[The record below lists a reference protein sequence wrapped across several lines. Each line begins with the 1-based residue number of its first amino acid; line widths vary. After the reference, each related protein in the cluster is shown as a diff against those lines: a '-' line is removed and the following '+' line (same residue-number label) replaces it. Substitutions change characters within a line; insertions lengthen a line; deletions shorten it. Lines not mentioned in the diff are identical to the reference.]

1 MKHTRFLRC
10 SLLVVLLFKTTLI
23 YGQELKSDDPAR
35 VANRPPDGVLTQ
47 LPKLSPG
54 AQEVAREIG
63 VTPLI
68 EQLYGLP
75 ERDRGARSAMSLTA
89 LSLRQEITEVVL
101 GTSLEVDGIIAEIDS
116 ELAQMS
122 AIRADLETRRD
133 RAIGINTIA
142 NIVAGGVT
150 GVVGTALQFKNSTA
164 NLGNGI
170 GVAGAGVSTFLSL
183 IGLRQQ
189 HGGQKALGVAPNLLA
204 KLFDKKPEF
213 HSDYPEEVW
222 TYLNAVPPAEPGT
235 ETRRALLIK
244 RWTELGRIES
254 TETAKG
260 NRKIELLTSSVSQ
273 QRSLTIDLLTDR
285 AAMLEDV
292 RAQVS
297 LMKRDLSKLM
307 LALRSQQSEEKK

>member
-1 MKHTRFLRC
+1 MKYTRFLRC
-10 SLLVVLLFKTTLI
+10 FLFVVLLFTTTSVH
-23 YGQELKSDDPAR
+23 GQKITPEPAAL
-35 VANRPPDGVLTQ
+35 ANRPPDVVVTQ

-54 AQEVAREIG
+54 AQEIAREIG

-68 EQLYGLP
+68 EQLYRLP
-75 ERDRGARSAMSLTA
+75 ERDRIAGGTMSLTA

-101 GTSLEVDGIIAEIDS
+101 GTSLEVDGIIAEIDN

-142 NIVAGGVT
+142 NIVASGVT

-170 GVAGAGVSTFLSL
+170 GVAGAGISTFLSL

-189 HGGQKALGVAPNLLA
+189 RGGHKTLGVAPNLLA

-222 TYLNAVPPAEPGT
+222 TYLNAIPPAEAGT

-244 RWTELGRIES
+244 RWKDLGLIES
-254 TETAKG
+254 IETPKG
-260 NRKIELLTSSVSQ
+260 QRKVELLTSSVSQ
-273 QRSLTIDLLTDR
+273 QRSLTIDLLNDR

-307 LALRSQQSEEKK
+307 LGLRSQQTEEKK

>member
-1 MKHTRFLRC
+1 MRHTRFLRC
-10 SLLVVLLFKTTLI
+10 CLLVVLLFNSASV
-23 YGQELKSDDPAR
+23 YGQSQDTAHVSNSTPKELPA
-35 VANRPPDGVLTQ
+35 Q

-54 AQEVAREIG
+54 AQEVAKEIG
-63 VTPLI
+63 VIPLI
-68 EQLYGLP
+68 EQLYRLP
-75 ERDRGARSAMSLTA
+75 EADRGAGGAMSLAA

-101 GTSLEVDGIIAEIDS
+101 GTSLEVDGIIAEIDN

-122 AIRADLETRRD
+122 AIRADLESRRD
-133 RAIGINTIA
+133 HAININTIA
-142 NIVAGGVT
+142 NIIASGST

-170 GVAGAGVSTFLSL
+170 GVAGAGISTLLSL

-189 HGGQKALGVAPNLLA
+189 RGGHKSLGVAPNLLA

-222 TYLNAVPPAEPGT
+222 TYLNAVPPAESGT
-235 ETRRALLIK
+235 DTRRGLLIK
-244 RWTELGRIES
+244 RWIEVGRLEPV
-254 TETAKG
+254 ETQKG
-260 NRKIELLTSSVSQ
+260 QRKVELLTSSISQ
-273 QRSLTIDLLTDR
+273 QRSLTIDLLNDR

-292 RAQVS
+292 RAQVW

-307 LALRSQQSEEKK
+307 LGIRSHQTEEKK

>member
-1 MKHTRFLRC
+1 MKYTRFLRC
-10 SLLVVLLFKTTLI
+10 FLFVVLLFTTTSVH
-23 YGQELKSDDPAR
+23 GQKITPEPAAL
-35 VANRPPDGVLTQ
+35 ANRPPDVVVTQ

-54 AQEVAREIG
+54 AQEIAREIG

-68 EQLYGLP
+68 EQLYRLP
-75 ERDRGARSAMSLTA
+75 ERDRIAGGTMSLTA

-101 GTSLEVDGIIAEIDS
+101 GTSLEVDGIIAEIDN

-142 NIVAGGVT
+142 NIVASGVT
-150 GVVGTALQFKNSTA
+150 GVVGTALQFKSSTA

-170 GVAGAGVSTFLSL
+170 GVAGAGISTFLSL

-189 HGGQKALGVAPNLLA
+189 RGGHKTLGVAPNLLA

-222 TYLNAVPPAEPGT
+222 TYLNAIPPAEAGT

-244 RWTELGRIES
+244 RWKDLGLIES
-254 TETAKG
+254 IETPKG
-260 NRKIELLTSSVSQ
+260 QRKVELLTSSVSQ
-273 QRSLTIDLLTDR
+273 QRSLTIDLLNDR

-307 LALRSQQSEEKK
+307 LGLRSQQTEEKK

>member
-1 MKHTRFLRC
+1 MNHARFLRC
-10 SLLVVLLFKTTLI
+10 CLLVVLLFNATPI
-23 YGQELKSDDPAR
+23 YGQEVKPEDSSRL
-35 VANRPPDGVLTQ
+35 ANRPPDEMVTQ

-75 ERDRGARSAMSLTA
+75 ERDRGARGTMSLTA

-101 GTSLEVDGIIAEIDS
+101 GTSLEVDGIIAEIDN
-116 ELAQMS
+116 ELAEMS
-122 AIRADLETRRD
+122 AIRADLEARRD

-142 NIVAGGVT
+142 NIIASGAT

-164 NLGNGI
+164 NLGNAI
-170 GVAGAGVSTFLSL
+170 GVAGAGISTFLSL

-189 HGGQKALGVAPNLLA
+189 RGGHKTLGVAPNLLA

-222 TYLNAVPPAEPGT
+222 TYLNAVPPAESGT

-244 RWTELGRIES
+244 RWTALGRIES
-254 TETAKG
+254 IETPKG
-260 NRKIELLTSSVSQ
+260 QRKIELLTSSISQ
-273 QRSLTIDLLTDR
+273 QRSLTIDLLNDR

-297 LMKRDLSKLM
+297 LIKRDLSKLM
-307 LALRSQQSEEKK
+307 LALRLQHSEEKK